1 MSFYLFLCS
10 HSAFKV
16 SRSWM
21 DNHSC
26 VWTCT
31 LVSVFFWVFTRKVWI
46 WIEFRKW
53 WLAGPFSTFSI
64 FQFPELLLLFNF
76 WVDLVLEV
84 GRWVLILGKTKMP
97 VNNTRTSMHVS
108 CICGSFDFSKINKK
122 LKINLPIEQCNFCIE
137 VLNKNISDFCIYIPG
152 VFVALNVPVG
162 WIVFVKPKGKTN
174 KTNIACDSNYIYVLK
189 FPNNLIHTVHI
200 QKS

>member
-1 MSFYLFLCS
+1 MNMNWVPQVMTCWSIFNILDLSIPRASYCS
-10 HSAFKV
+10 TSE
-16 SRSWM
+16 W
-21 DNHSC
+21 
-26 VWTCT
+26 T
-31 LVSVFFWVFTRKVWI
+31 LVLK
-46 WIEFRKW
+46 
-53 WLAGPFSTFSI
+53 
-64 FQFPELLLLFNF
+64 
-76 WVDLVLEV
+76 V

-174 KTNIACDSNYIYVLK
+174 KTNIA
-189 FPNNLIHTVHI
+189 H
-200 QKS
+200 